1 MDFCSA
7 LSKDLSKIPIGFPTN
22 QSYICH
28 SWFSLNSLFFETPC
42 IHTFVH
48 TVDLQPIS
56 FHPYILQL
64 YIFPPTLI
72 TFKTSWFLKLNSN
85 LGWSIL
91 NLGGM
96 RPAGASDILLSF
108 YFCNIDVVVGRKSR
122 QCCAHEQEN
131 AHQQISCEKL
141 ARDTRRA
148 LFCGKTGSIEGR
160 CVFNY
165 PN

>member
-1 MDFCSA
+1 MIQLSRCDKEVHGVCRCEKLACSSPICA
-7 LSKDLSKIPIGFPTN
+7 LVPSV
-22 QSYICH
+22 
-28 SWFSLNSLFFETPC
+28 C
-42 IHTFVH
+42 IHTFIH
-48 TVDLQPIS
+48 TVNLPPIS

-131 AHQQISCEKL
+131 AHQQISCENLHGTHAEHYFVAKL
-141 ARDTRRA
+141 A
-148 LFCGKTGSIEGR
+148 
-160 CVFNY
+160 V
-165 PN
+165 